1 MTEIDAI
8 ENKLFLTKDAINFG
22 EAIDDFLS
30 EEYSG
35 EEIDKLEF
43 RKDKA
48 EELLYRFNTI
58 YGLDIL
64 TPENG
69 YSLLNVIKKDEELKD
84 DAFLIKRYLHRFLI
98 HKSKMGGTGASSDR
112 SGKLFEA
119 ISAQA
124 VKNFLGEGS
133 KIILT
138 GEADDCLSTERLKEI
153 AKVLHEKEGK
163 HHNLP
168 QRAKDDGVDFIVY
181 KPVDDRNVGNLI
193 VLGQSSVGKNYIRKK
208 VIHERWQS
216 EYIPFAVRPPTKVLS
231 VVAYLEED
239 KLRQAHSDFG
249 NAIVFDRGRIMKYFN
264 TEDTGLNESII
275 HFVKNNI
282 IENE

>member
-8 ENKLFLTKDAINFG
+8 ENKLFLTKDVINFE
-22 EAIDDFLS
+22 EAIDEFLS
-30 EEYSG
+30 EDPP
-35 EEIDKLEF
+35 EEERDKLEF
-43 RKDKA
+43 RKAQA

-84 DAFLIKRYLHRFLI
+84 DVFLIKRYLHLFLI
-98 HKSKMGGTGASSDR
+98 YKSKTGGTGASSDR
-112 SGKLFEA
+112 SGKLFEG
-119 ISAQA
+119 ISAHA

-138 GEADDCLSTERLKEI
+138 GEAGDCLSTERLKEI
-153 AKVLHEKEGK
+153 TEVLYEKEGSY
-163 HHNLP
+163 HNLP

-181 KPVDDRNVGNLI
+181 KPLDDRNVGNLI
-193 VLGQSSVGKNYIRKK
+193 VLGQSSVGKNYGNKK

-231 VVAYLEED
+231 VVAYLKED
-239 KLRQAHSDFG
+239 ELRQVHSDFG

-264 TEDTGLNESII
+264 TEDKKLNENII

-282 IENE
+282 IEN